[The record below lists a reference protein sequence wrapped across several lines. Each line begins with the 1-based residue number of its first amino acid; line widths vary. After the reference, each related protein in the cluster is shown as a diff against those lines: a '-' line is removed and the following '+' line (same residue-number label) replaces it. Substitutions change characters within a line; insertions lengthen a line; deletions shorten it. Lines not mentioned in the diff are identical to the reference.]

1 MLYRATTKTLV
12 TAAVITTLTLA
23 VATPAS
29 AATQRNCGSVGTVIG
44 DVTSQGA
51 VTYETWGDCG
61 TVGVRARYVH
71 VGGVSWT
78 SWRSGASGVN
88 VIVKN
93 ANLGQHR
100 TSKPAISFSTTR

>member
-1 MLYRATTKTLV
+1 MHRATTRTLLG
-12 TAAVITTLTLA
+12 AAVITTLTLTM
-23 VATPAS
+23 ATPAM
-29 AATQRNCGSVGTVIG
+29 AATERNCGSVGRVIG

-61 TVGVRARYVH
+61 TLSVRARYVH

-78 SWRSGASGVN
+78 SWRSGSAGVN
-88 VIVKN
+88 VVVNN

-100 TSKPAISFSTTR
+100 TTTPAILFSTTR